1 MDVLLLVGNGVLN
14 ISLLSLKISNRVL
27 RHLEA
32 SLKLVKSRLKLRLDS
47 IQVLDLLLSRDKILS
62 RLCLGGR
69 QVLLLLVQLVD
80 DLILLSNLVLE
91 SLDGMVT
98 VALLLLNLGDGK
110 FNIFNVL
117 LDSSN
122 ASTT

>member
-27 RHLEA
+27 RHLEVSLNLSLLLLKGGSGLLFLVKS

-62 RLCLGGR
+62 RLSLGGR

-98 VALLLLNLGDGK
+98 VA
-110 FNIFNVL
+110 
-117 LDSSN
+117 
-122 ASTT
+122 